1 MSFASAIAGK
11 CADDATKVILFQLVV
26 ALAIG
31 AGAAW
36 LIKSLGCSGHHI
48 TRDDIDMLKDA
59 ATAIGP
65 GDPIARELW
74 RLAERAEGK

>member
-11 CADDATKVILFQLVV
+11 CADDAAKVILFQWVV

-31 AGAAW
+31 AAW
-36 LIKSLGCSGHHI
+36 LIKYLGCSGHHI
-48 TRDDIDMLKDA
+48 TRDDIEMLKDA
-59 ATAIGP
+59 AAAIGP

-74 RLAERAEGK
+74 RLAERAECK

>member
-11 CADDATKVILFQLVV
+11 CADDATKAMLFQLVV

-31 AGAAW
+31 AGAVG
-36 LIKSLGCSGHHI
+36 LVKSLGCSGHHI
-48 TRDDIDMLKDA
+48 TRDDIEMLKDA

>member
-31 AGAAW
+31 AVAAG
-36 LIKSLGCSGHHI
+36 LIKSLGCSGYHI
-48 TRDDIDMLKDA
+48 TRDDIEMLKDA